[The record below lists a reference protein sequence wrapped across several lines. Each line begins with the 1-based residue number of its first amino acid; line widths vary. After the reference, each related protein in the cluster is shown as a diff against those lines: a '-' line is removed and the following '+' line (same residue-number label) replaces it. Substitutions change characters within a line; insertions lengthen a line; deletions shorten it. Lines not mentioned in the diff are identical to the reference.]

1 MARQTK
7 SQKKRSFHQELVLN
21 RWVLGFFQ
29 GGTLAALK
37 RRLGDDRFEGI
48 DEDGQTRFF
57 HELIRGLSGP
67 NKVPETDL
75 RRYDLNVVAHWQAI
89 TAQRNK
95 LEGFELQM
103 KYFQYLSLLFT
114 ELYLDWYFNH
124 RQDLLDGLNEEMTR
138 YRAETGAEPFR
149 YFEADDLN
157 KVAFWNAT
165 GSGKTLL
172 LHVNIRQYLHY
183 FQAGSSGQKRDHLPD
198 KIILLTPNEGL
209 SRQHLEELH
218 LSGFGFSQF
227 FNKAQSPARGTIE
240 IIDINKLGDEMGDKT
255 VAVDAFEGN
264 NLVLVDEGHRGTGTA
279 AGAWMARRDALVRGG
294 FAFEYSATFGQAVA
308 KGKTIEGAEDEI
320 RKNKADFFRS
330 VEFPSRKVRDLSA
343 TEKQQVEAFKAAYE
357 LTAEDKRRAR
367 ITATREIYAKCIL
380 FDYSYKFFYEDG
392 YGKESLILNMSGE
405 AYQQADNARKYF
417 TACLLA
423 YYQQRWLWSTHRAAL
438 ADFNI
443 EKPLWVFVGNTV
455 SGEESDILEVVNFL
469 ADFLNSDAQIKSWLA
484 DLIADK
490 AQILD
495 AKGNNIFSGRFTPLM
510 GFGGR
515 VDELYADIL
524 LRVFNASARQRL
536 KLVNIKSSKGELALR
551 VGDAEPFG
559 LINIGDDASFFGMAQ
574 DAEAFDS
581 ERDDFGGTLFG
592 TLNHKDSRLNVLI
605 GSRKFTEG
613 WSSWRVSTMGLLNMG
628 QGEGSQII
636 QLFGRGVRLKGKGF
650 SLKRTLP
657 QDRPKGVHLDKL
669 EALNIFGVRASYM
682 AAFKDYLREEGIT
695 PSDEVLELDFPT
707 RANLPNLKTGKLKT
721 LALRDGYK
729 DNQKLGF
736 KRTHFPWLYEIPA
749 QFQGK
754 IKPPHVVLDL
764 YPRVEALSS
773 KDKGAAPTT
782 QARHKGKLNPK
793 LFSAFN
799 WDRVYLALQDY
810 KLQRSWSNLRLER
823 QKLIDFCAGAQDW
836 YTLFIP
842 AAEFNVTT
850 FADIRKQEDIL
861 LRLLTD
867 YTDRFYNALKK
878 GYEGQFYDI
887 THIDEDH
894 GSMLKLYQ
902 FEIDNTDDGLA
913 YQAKLEVLKKLVA
926 EGKIGEASK
935 WNAPHMVAIC
945 FDRHLFYPLLGFEN
959 EDGNKQVPLKLTP
972 LGLGAESEVQ
982 FVRDLEAFYHSS
994 EGKKAIGQRS
1004 LYLLRNAASA
1014 DKGLGFAL
1022 AGNFY
1027 PDFLLWLV
1035 DDAPES
1041 GTGKQWL
1048 TFIDPKGLRNLD
1060 LSHPKLGLYKEVK
1073 TLETTLAAQAKA
1085 GEAPLVLNAFV
1096 LSPTRFADLLN
1107 VGDPAMKAD
1116 LESRNVL
1123 FMQDGASSYLKK
1135 LFRFLALAEEEG
1147 FEPSIR

>member
-1 MARQTK
+1 MLTCYASHTK
-7 SQKKRSFHQELVLN
+7 FL
-21 RWVLGFFQ
+21 
-29 GGTLAALK
+29 
-37 RRLGDDRFEGI
+37 
-48 DEDGQTRFF
+48 
-57 HELIRGLSGP
+57 
-67 NKVPETDL
+67 
-75 RRYDLNVVAHWQAI
+75 
-89 TAQRNK
+89 
-95 LEGFELQM
+95 
-103 KYFQYLSLLFT
+103 
-114 ELYLDWYFNH
+114 
-124 RQDLLDGLNEEMTR
+124 
-138 YRAETGAEPFR
+138 
-149 YFEADDLN
+149 
-157 KVAFWNAT
+157 T
-165 GSGKTLL
+165 GS
-172 LHVNIRQYLHY
+172 
-183 FQAGSSGQKRDHLPD
+183 
-198 KIILLTPNEGL
+198 
-209 SRQHLEELH
+209 
-218 LSGFGFSQF
+218 
-227 FNKAQSPARGTIE
+227 
-240 IIDINKLGDEMGDKT
+240 
-255 VAVDAFEGN
+255 
-264 NLVLVDEGHRGTGTA
+264 
-279 AGAWMARRDALVRGG
+279 
-294 FAFEYSATFGQAVA
+294 
-308 KGKTIEGAEDEI
+308 
-320 RKNKADFFRS
+320 
-330 VEFPSRKVRDLSA
+330 
-343 TEKQQVEAFKAAYE
+343 
-357 LTAEDKRRAR
+357 
-367 ITATREIYAKCIL
+367 

-405 AYQQADNARKYF
+405 AYEQADNARKYF

-423 YYQQRWLWSTHRAAL
+423 YYQQLWLWSTHRSAL

-469 ADFLNSDAQIKSWLA
+469 ADFLNSEAQIKSWLT

-515 VDELYADIL
+515 VDDLYADIL

-559 LINIGDDASFFGMAQ
+559 LINIGDDAGFFGMAE
-574 DAEAFDS
+574 DVEAFDS
-581 ERDDFGGTLFG
+581 ERDDFGGALFG
-592 TLNHKDSRLNVLI
+592 TLNNKDSRLNVLI

-707 RANLPNLKTGKLKT
+707 RANLPKGKLKT
-721 LALRDGYK
+721 LALKDGYK

-736 KRTHFPWLYEIPA
+736 KRTHFPWLYEIPT

-773 KDKGAAPTT
+773 KDKGTT
-782 QARHKGKLNPK
+782 STTEARNKGKLNQT
-793 LFSAFN
+793 LFPAFN
-799 WDRVYLALQDY
+799 WDRIYLALQDY
-810 KLQRSWSNLRLER
+810 KLQRSWSNLRLEQ
-823 QKLIDFCAGAQDW
+823 QKLIDFCAGTQDW

-842 AAEFNVTT
+842 AAELNVTT

-867 YTDRFYNALKK
+867 YTDRFYKALKT

-902 FEIDNTDDGLA
+902 FEIENSDDGLE

-926 EGKIGEASK
+926 DGKIGEASK
-935 WNAPHMVAIC
+935 WNAPHMVAIS
-945 FDRHLFYPLLGFEN
+945 FDRHLFYPLFSFEQ
-959 EDGNKQVPLKLTP
+959 DGDKDLVPLKLKP
-972 LGLGAESEVQ
+972 LGLGAPSEVT
-982 FVRDLEAFYHSS
+982 FVRDLEAFYNSS
-994 EGKKAIGQRS
+994 EGKEVIGPRS
-1004 LYLLRNAASA
+1004 LYLLRNADREA
-1014 DKGLGFAL
+1014 KGLGFAL

-1035 DDAPES
+1035 DDA
-1041 GTGKQWL
+1041 TGKQWL
-1048 TFIDPKGLRNLD
+1048 TFVDPKGLRNLD

-1073 TLETTLAAQAKA
+1073 TLETTLAAQTK
-1085 GEAPLVLNAFV
+1085 GDEAPLILNAFV
-1096 LSPTRFADLLN
+1096 LSPTKFSDLLN
-1107 VGDPAMKAD
+1107 VGDPAQKQE
-1116 LESRNVL
+1116 LESQHVL
-1123 FMQDGASSYLKK
+1123 FMEDGASDYLKK
-1135 LFRFLALAEEEG
+1135 LFRLL
-1147 FEPSIR
+1147 I